1 MPTVTIRI
9 DGLKEALEAL
19 NIPESEMVAKAGK
32 AAALATI
39 AAAKPYPGQSRKKQP
54 FKSTQQ
60 RRGFFAKLKSGA
72 ITVPYR
78 RTYALQDAWD
88 YTMTP
93 EGADVINAHPHAD
106 GVIGGPGRPRK
117 WPYHI
122 GNWPTE
128 TQLAERAKDAA
139 GDAAEKAIVSLVTGL
154 T

>member
-19 NIPESEMVAKAGK
+19 NIPESEMVARAGK

-39 AAAKPYPGQSRKKQP
+39 AVAKPYPGQTHKKQP
-54 FKSTQQ
+54 FRSAQQ
-60 RRGFFAKLKSGA
+60 RRGFFAKLRSGQ

-78 RTYALQDAWD
+78 RTMALQDAWD
-88 YTMTP
+88 YTITS

-128 TQLAERAKDAA
+128 TQLAERAKEEA
-139 GDAAEKAIVSLVTGL
+139 GDAAQIAIFELLVGL
-154 T
+154 G